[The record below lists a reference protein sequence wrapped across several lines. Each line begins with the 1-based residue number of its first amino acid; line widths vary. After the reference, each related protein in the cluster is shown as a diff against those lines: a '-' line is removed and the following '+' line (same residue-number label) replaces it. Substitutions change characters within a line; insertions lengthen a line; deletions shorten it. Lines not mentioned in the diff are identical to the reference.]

1 MFPTNQFR
9 RRSSSALVRHLA
21 VFAASVGVAGVASA
35 ANCADAPVSG
45 KKYYLVNE
53 GSGLPLEVSAWSD
66 KDGAGVAQWS
76 AASGP
81 YNFNQQWTVTSMGE
95 GIWSIR
101 PAHSSKSL
109 DVYGWSSSDG
119 GTVVQWSYT
128 GNSNQQWVISPAGGG
143 TYKIASNF
151 SKKVLTVADKKAG
164 TSLQQSADQWSAQQ
178 KWYFNPVDGACRTAA
193 TGNFGSFMGFTKML
207 IGAQMSDASTTKAP
221 WDVRYRYL
229 ASLPVP
235 DDSYMTKCPST
246 GVHWWACWDNTRA
259 PGTQLKEWTTEGKS
273 ATWQG
278 ASYPRLSM
286 FTYYMMKSAAGGE
299 NDLTPMTDPARLKRY
314 LTDWRFLLQTIGQER
329 VILQIEPDLWGFV
342 RGKNKDPHAVPA
354 QVTAANPTD
363 CPYYEN
369 SAAGLGRCMIAMARK
384 YAPNAAV
391 GLHASSWNHTESGNA
406 EEIGNYMLELGAGT
420 GDFVSTDPSD
430 RDAGWYRAEKGMD
443 TFWNDQ
449 RFATYLAWSKKLA
462 ETVGRPT
469 VMWQIPLGNWQQNNT
484 YQHWQDNKVDYVFG
498 NLDKVADAHVVGLF
512 FGSGDTPQTT
522 PETDG
527 GHLFSRTQDYYRSGG
542 VKLR

>member
-1 MFPTNQFR
+1 MFPTNQSQ
-9 RRSSSALVRHLA
+9 RRSRSALVWHLA
-21 VFAASVGVAGVASA
+21 VFAASVGAAGVASA

-76 AASGP
+76 ASNGP
-81 YNFNQQWTVTSMGE
+81 YNFNQQWTVTSMGD

-109 DVYGWSSSDG
+109 DVHGWSTSDG
-119 GTVVQWSYT
+119 GAVVQWSYT
-128 GNSNQQWVISPAGGG
+128 GNPNQQWVVSPAGGG

-178 KWYFNPVDGACRTAA
+178 KWYFNPVDGACKVSA

-207 IGAQMSDASTTKAP
+207 VGAQMSDASTSKAP

-259 PGTQLKEWTTEGKS
+259 PGTQLKEWTTEGRS
-273 ATWQG
+273 ATWEG

-286 FTYYMMKSAAGGE
+286 FTYYVMKSAAGGE

-363 CPYYEN
+363 CPYFEN

-430 RDAGWYRAEKGMD
+430 RDAGWYRAVKGMD

-484 YQHWQDNKVDYVFG
+484 DQHWQDNKVDYVFG

-527 GHLFSRTQDYYRSGG
+527 GYLFSRTQGYYKSGG